1 MLWRHW
7 LSKKSRQVPQG
18 AACHEQVPLGVM
30 LEARMLFDGAVAATV
45 ETAVTQNTA
54 TQTAASTDSG
64 QSGQSTTDTTSH
76 NTDATSNVDTTA
88 HNTDTQNSKTVAD
101 SSVAVATGSAT
112 HKEVVFIDTAVAD
125 YQQLARGVKDG
136 VEVVLL
142 DADKDGLS
150 QIMQWAQ
157 THTGY
162 DAIHIISNGGEGR
175 LTLGGVTLTDSML
188 ATRSA
193 ALTTIGQSL
202 TESGDILL
210 YGCNVAQGT
219 QGQTFISNLAALT
232 GADVAASTDLT
243 GSTALKG
250 DWMLES
256 QVGQI
261 TTDIAITAATQRDYT
276 HVLDTFTFE
285 TGTGGGGGNNQT
297 WQEGGY
303 TLHFDFVGNVLS
315 GLNSDGNSLIYD
327 VQTDGSSSS
336 NSLTFTISIPGY
348 VFDLSSLDLL
358 NADGTG
364 NMNYTISSSKSTSGD
379 NQSGVLPF
387 PGSVSYTTI
396 SGFNGNFVGV
406 SSITITTSG
415 TNEYYL
421 DNLVLNNIH
430 AASSVDA
437 TSTVTAGPSGEATT
451 FSTTAT
457 SAASATSLLD
467 FTLTDLGTS
476 DGSATNVSQFYAN
489 VSGTATSSELSKMTF
504 LLSGPDATNVVGT
517 YDSSTGR
524 ITFSSLNLSVAD
536 NSSETYTI
544 KAYYNDNTSSNDITD
559 HHTVIL
565 SVNASNF
572 TTVSGGSTFAS
583 SQANVNNGSGASIDV
598 AATKLIY
605 SQSPSTSVVSGINFT
620 TQPVVI
626 AVDDRGN
633 IDTDFN
639 GSVTLSENGS
649 GSLTGTTQA
658 TASNGIATF
667 SGVKY
672 TSASDG
678 DANFVLTAAAGSLV
692 SATSASLNPDVV
704 ATRLVFSTQ
713 PVPTAIQNGQ
723 SAIFTTVPVVQAV
736 DANGMVDQDYTTNIV
751 LSVTDPNDS
760 VVDGTVNSLA
770 VTSGDNDAS
779 ATTVTL
785 TPSGGIATYTGLI
798 IQYTNS
804 GSINTLALRATS
816 GSLTAVNSSSI
827 TSTTNTAPVFSN
839 LNGGATFTEKG
850 SAVVMDSDV
859 TVADTELD
867 IQGNYNGASVSIAR
881 NGGANSVDTFGN
893 SGLLGALTQ
902 GQNFTYNGTTV
913 GSVTANSSGTL
924 TLTFNSNATAAI
936 VNAVLQSLT
945 YANSSDDPPSSV
957 TLNWT
962 FNDGSLNSSG
972 TNQAVLSIT
981 PVNDAPV
988 ISNTSV
994 SKTFN
999 EDSAQTFS
1007 VADFGFSDVDSSD
1020 TLQSI
1025 TIVTAPTA
1033 GELFIDANNDGV
1045 RGGGDTL
1052 LGNGSVVS
1060 AADISKLTFRPTA
1073 NANGAGY
1080 ASFTWQVSD
1089 GTALSSNTG
1098 TMTLNVTPVNDAP
1111 IISNTSVSKTI
1122 NEDSAQTFSA
1132 ADFGFSDVDNGDTLQ
1147 SITIVTAPTAGELF
1161 IDANNDGVR
1170 GGGDTLLGNGSVV
1183 SAADISKLIFRPTAN
1198 ANGTG
1203 YASFTWQVSDGTA
1216 LSANTG
1222 TMTLN
1227 VTPVNDAPTLSSGAT
1242 VTLTSTT
1249 EDVTSSATTVSS
1261 LLNSAGYGDVDSGA
1275 SSGIAITATVGNGGW
1290 QYSTDSGAN
1299 WFNIGTVSSSAA
1311 LLLGSTAQLRYVP
1324 DSANGE
1330 TATLSFSAWDQTS
1343 GTATAGSSKGLADT
1357 STSGGSS
1364 AFSANSAQA
1373 SLMVTS
1379 VNDAPS
1385 MGSTVSPQSATKD
1398 TVFSFAVPA
1407 GTFVDVDSGDT
1418 LTLSATLAD
1427 GSALPAWLS
1436 FNPSTRTFSGTP
1448 GYSDVGN
1455 LTIRITATD
1464 GSNASVST
1472 TFGLTVNNSNLPPV
1486 VSIPMDEQSIAQNG
1500 SFNFTVPAG
1509 TFTDP
1514 DIGDT
1519 LTLSAKLADGSA
1531 LPAWLSFEPA
1541 TRTFSGT
1548 PGNGDVGNLTIRV
1561 TATDGSNASVST
1573 TFGLVV
1579 TNVNDAPVI
1588 GATIAPQ
1595 SIAQDG
1601 SLSFTVPAGT
1611 FVDPDGD
1618 PLTLSATLAN
1628 GNPLPAWLHF
1638 DPATGSFSGT
1648 PGNADVGNLNIRIT
1662 ASDGSA
1668 SVSTS
1673 FSLMVTNVND
1683 APVLSTPIPPQS
1695 VAQDGSFNLTVP
1707 AGTFVDPDGDT
1718 LTLSATQAD
1727 GSALPAWL
1735 RFDPAKGSFSGTPGN
1750 ADIGSL
1756 VIRVT
1761 ATDAGNT
1768 SISTTFSLT
1777 VTRAGI
1783 TSGDPQFRI
1792 SDGTNGPRPVD
1803 SQTPTIQ
1810 PQEAAAP
1817 PLNILITPA
1826 SLGSFNAGRTAGSG
1840 SMMASIFGAS
1850 SDGASGR
1857 DATKSEVANVFGP
1870 GSSFGSHFESSLG
1883 SFPSFNKDPAL
1894 GGSSSLASVFSGIYL
1909 PSLTPME
1916 VFTGGSWKDI
1926 NLHAQG
1932 VTEQGQEQATAA
1944 FIPSFHRQLQHIGDA
1959 EGQRLSAIEQALYD
1973 LGQQQG

>member
-1 MLWRHW
+1 
-7 LSKKSRQVPQG
+7 
-18 AACHEQVPLGVM
+18 
-30 LEARMLFDGAVAATV
+30 
-45 ETAVTQNTA
+45 
-54 TQTAASTDSG
+54 
-64 QSGQSTTDTTSH
+64 
-76 NTDATSNVDTTA
+76 
-88 HNTDTQNSKTVAD
+88 
-101 SSVAVATGSAT
+101 
-112 HKEVVFIDTAVAD
+112 
-125 YQQLARGVKDG
+125 
-136 VEVVLL
+136 
-142 DADKDGLS
+142 
-150 QIMQWAQ
+150 
-157 THTGY
+157 
-162 DAIHIISNGGEGR
+162 
-175 LTLGGVTLTDSML
+175 
-188 ATRSA
+188 
-193 ALTTIGQSL
+193 
-202 TESGDILL
+202 
-210 YGCNVAQGT
+210 
-219 QGQTFISNLAALT
+219 
-232 GADVAASTDLT
+232 
-243 GSTALKG
+243 
-250 DWMLES
+250 
-256 QVGQI
+256 
-261 TTDIAITAATQRDYT
+261 
-276 HVLDTFTFE
+276 
-285 TGTGGGGGNNQT
+285 
-297 WQEGGY
+297 
-303 TLHFDFVGNVLS
+303 
-315 GLNSDGNSLIYD
+315 
-327 VQTDGSSSS
+327 
-336 NSLTFTISIPGY
+336 
-348 VFDLSSLDLL
+348 
-358 NADGTG
+358 
-364 NMNYTISSSKSTSGD
+364 
-379 NQSGVLPF
+379 
-387 PGSVSYTTI
+387 
-396 SGFNGNFVGV
+396 
-406 SSITITTSG
+406 
-415 TNEYYL
+415 
-421 DNLVLNNIH
+421 
-430 AASSVDA
+430 
-437 TSTVTAGPSGEATT
+437 
-451 FSTTAT
+451 
-457 SAASATSLLD
+457 
-467 FTLTDLGTS
+467 
-476 DGSATNVSQFYAN
+476 
-489 VSGTATSSELSKMTF
+489 
-504 LLSGPDATNVVGT
+504 
-517 YDSSTGR
+517 
-524 ITFSSLNLSVAD
+524 
-536 NSSETYTI
+536 
-544 KAYYNDNTSSNDITD
+544 
-559 HHTVIL
+559 
-565 SVNASNF
+565 
-572 TTVSGGSTFAS
+572 
-583 SQANVNNGSGASIDV
+583 
-598 AATKLIY
+598 
-605 SQSPSTSVVSGINFT
+605 
-620 TQPVVI
+620 
-626 AVDDRGN
+626 
-633 IDTDFN
+633 
-639 GSVTLSENGS
+639 
-649 GSLTGTTQA
+649 
-658 TASNGIATF
+658 
-667 SGVKY
+667 
-672 TSASDG
+672 
-678 DANFVLTAAAGSLV
+678 
-692 SATSASLNPDVV
+692 
-704 ATRLVFSTQ
+704 
-713 PVPTAIQNGQ
+713 
-723 SAIFTTVPVVQAV
+723 
-736 DANGMVDQDYTTNIV
+736 
-751 LSVTDPNDS
+751 
-760 VVDGTVNSLA
+760 
-770 VTSGDNDAS
+770 
-779 ATTVTL
+779 
-785 TPSGGIATYTGLI
+785 
-798 IQYTNS
+798 
-804 GSINTLALRATS
+804 
-816 GSLTAVNSSSI
+816 
-827 TSTTNTAPVFSN
+827 
-839 LNGGATFTEKG
+839 
-850 SAVVMDSDV
+850 
-859 TVADTELD
+859 
-867 IQGNYNGASVSIAR
+867 
-881 NGGANSVDTFGN
+881 
-893 SGLLGALTQ
+893 
-902 GQNFTYNGTTV
+902 
-913 GSVTANSSGTL
+913 
-924 TLTFNSNATAAI
+924 
-936 VNAVLQSLT
+936 
-945 YANSSDDPPSSV
+945 
-957 TLNWT
+957 
-962 FNDGSLNSSG
+962 
-972 TNQAVLSIT
+972 
-981 PVNDAPV
+981 
-988 ISNTSV
+988 
-994 SKTFN
+994 
-999 EDSAQTFS
+999 
-1007 VADFGFSDVDSSD
+1007 
-1020 TLQSI
+1020 
-1025 TIVTAPTA
+1025 
-1033 GELFIDANNDGV
+1033 
-1045 RGGGDTL
+1045 
-1052 LGNGSVVS
+1052 GSVVS
-1060 AADISKLTFRPTA
+1060 AADISKLT
-1073 NANGAGY
+1073 
-1080 ASFTWQVSD
+1080 
-1089 GTALSSNTG
+1089 
-1098 TMTLNVTPVNDAP
+1098 
-1111 IISNTSVSKTI
+1111 
-1122 NEDSAQTFSA
+1122 
-1132 ADFGFSDVDNGDTLQ
+1132 
-1147 SITIVTAPTAGELF
+1147 
-1161 IDANNDGVR
+1161 
-1170 GGGDTLLGNGSVV
+1170 
-1183 SAADISKLIFRPTAN
+1183 FRPTAN

-1379 VNDAPS
+1379 VNDAPT

-1418 LTLSATLAD
+1418 LTLSATLSD

-1519 LTLSAKLADGSA
+1519 LTLSATLADGSA

-1817 PLNILITPA
+1817 PLNTLITPT